1 MKPVVADADIYTD
14 FNGLAKLRHDVRS
27 NSPEAIKK
35 VAEQF
40 EALFLQMMLKSMRDA
55 SFGDELFDSS
65 QSDIYRDMFDQQIAI
80 TMSKRRGLGMAD
92 MLERQLSKGT
102 EMTDGKPEK
111 AMDNT
116 LAMLRRNALSNIQP
130 AMPFNPVQHE
140 KNTDIYKSKQ
150 SFVEGV
156 WPHAQQAAKSL
167 GVDPTV
173 LVAQAALETGWG
185 KHAMKDAQGQQ
196 SHNLFGIKADNR
208 WQGKTVSV
216 MTTEYAD
223 GVVSRERAKFRA
235 YDSPKASF
243 EDYVN
248 FIKNSP
254 RYQEALGQAQNS
266 QGYVQGLQ
274 EAGYA
279 SDPAY
284 ASKIM
289 QILRG
294 ETFSDASKGL
304 NISENRPINN
314 LEDKAG

>member
-1 MKPVVADADIYTD
+1 MKPVAADTDIYTD
-14 FNGLAKLRHDVRS
+14 FNGLAKLRRDVRS

-92 MLERQLSKGT
+92 MLERQLTKGT
-102 EMTDGKPEK
+102 EITDVKPEK
-111 AMDNT
+111 AMDNS

-130 AMPFNPVQHE
+130 AMPFNPAPHE
-140 KNTDIYKSKQ
+140 KNNDIYKSKQ
-150 SFVEGV
+150 SFVGGI

-185 KHAMKDAQGQQ
+185 KHSMKDANGQQ
-196 SHNLFGIKADNR
+196 SHNLFGIKADSR

-216 MTTEYAD
+216 MTTEYDD

-266 QGYVQGLQ
+266 QGYIRSLQ

-284 ASKIM
+284 GSKIM

-304 NISENRPINN
+304 NISENRPINS